1 MAERPVQLRKHVTH
15 TNRMKIIGDASGK
28 QEEINK
34 MEAHSQQT
42 DLNYKARNKTE
53 MKVADQTLQI
63 FPSKKLKSWFCQ
75 TVGALCPRQTSRPG
89 LRRFKG

>member
-42 DLNYKARNKTE
+42 DLNYKARNKTNE
-53 MKVADQTLQI
+53 
-63 FPSKKLKSWFCQ
+63 S
-75 TVGALCPRQTSRPG
+75 SRSNFTDLPV
-89 LRRFKG
+89 

>member
-63 FPSKKLKSWFCQ
+63 FPSKKNWK
-75 TVGALCPRQTSRPG
+75 VGFAKQSEPSAHAKHPDLD
-89 LRRFKG
+89 

>member
-53 MKVADQTLQI
+53 MKADQTLQI